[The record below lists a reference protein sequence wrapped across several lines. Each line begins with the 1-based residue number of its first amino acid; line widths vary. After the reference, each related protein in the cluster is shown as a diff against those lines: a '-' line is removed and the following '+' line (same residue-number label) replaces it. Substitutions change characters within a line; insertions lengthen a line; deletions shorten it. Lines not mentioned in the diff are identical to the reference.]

1 MNPQQNQ
8 IMQVQQPA
16 QAPAQPPSMVSAL
29 DNMPLVN
36 YVKVISYGVT
46 IFNGLPACMLEWTTA
61 NRIRLV
67 RIDENTNRPLGLEL
81 DVDPSQITKVK
92 ISFDYLYITAA
103 GRHLKLNFNS
113 RASSFLLAGAA
124 ASPFIGLAALAAQG
138 NAAKDKGIHW
148 WYENLR
154 AYAPYAKSGNLG
166 VTYIIIGAIS
176 VVALVLLVFIV
187 AIISSMK

>member
-8 IMQVQQPA
+8 IMQAQQPA

-36 YVKVISYGVT
+36 CVKVISYGVT
-46 IFNGLPACMLEWTTA
+46 IFNDSPACMLEWTTA

-103 GRHLKLNFNS
+103 GRNLKLNFNS

-124 ASPFIGLAALAAQG
+124 ATPFIGLAALAAQG

-154 AYAPYAKSGNLG
+154 MYAPYAKSGNLG
-166 VTYIIIGAIS
+166 VTYIIVGAIS
-176 VVALVLLVFIV
+176 GVALVLLVFIV

>member
-16 QAPAQPPSMVSAL
+16 QAPVQPPSMVSAL

-36 YVKVISYGVT
+36 CVKVISYGVT
-46 IFNGLPACMLEWTTA
+46 IFNGLPACMLEWTTT

-138 NAAKDKGIHW
+138 TAAKDKGIHW

-154 AYAPYAKSGNLG
+154 TYAPYAKSGNLAL
-166 VTYIIIGAIS
+166 TSIS
-176 VVALVLLVFIV
+176 IVIVSGFALVLIIIIIAIV
-187 AIISSMK
+187 SSMR

>member
-16 QAPAQPPSMVSAL
+16 QAPAQPTSMVSAL
-29 DNMPLVN
+29 DNVPLVN

-46 IFNGLPACMLEWTTA
+46 IFNDSPACMLEWTTA

-81 DVDPSQITKVK
+81 DVDLSQITKVK

-103 GRHLKLNFNS
+103 GRNLKLNFNS
-113 RASSFLLAGAA
+113 RASSFLLAGAVA
-124 ASPFIGLAALAAQG
+124 TSFIGLAALAAQG

-154 AYAPYAKSGNLG
+154 TYAPYAKSGNLG

-176 VVALVLLVFIV
+176 GVALVLLVFIV

>member
-8 IMQVQQPA
+8 IMQMQQPV
-16 QAPAQPPSMVSAL
+16 QAPVQPPSMVSAL

-46 IFNGLPACMLEWTTA
+46 IFNGLPACILEWTTA

-81 DVDPSQITKVK
+81 DVDLSQITKVK

-103 GRHLKLNFNS
+103 GRNLKLNFNS
-113 RASSFLLAGAA
+113 RASSFLLA
-124 ASPFIGLAALAAQG
+124 GLAALAAQG

-154 AYAPYAKSGNLG
+154 LYAPYAKSGNLG

-176 VVALVLLVFIV
+176 GVALVILVFIV

>member
-16 QAPAQPPSMVSAL
+16 QAPTQPTLMVSAL
-29 DNMPLVN
+29 DNVPLVN

-46 IFNGLPACMLEWTTA
+46 IFNDSPACMLEWTTA

-81 DVDPSQITKVK
+81 DVDLSQITKVK

-103 GRHLKLNFNS
+103 GRNLKLNFNS
-113 RASSFLLAGAA
+113 RAGSFLLAGAA
-124 ASPFIGLAALAAQG
+124 ATPFIGLAVLAAQG

-154 AYAPYAKSGNLG
+154 TYAPYAKSGNLG
-166 VTYIIIGAIS
+166 VTYIIVGAIS
-176 VVALVLLVFIV
+176 GVVLVLLVFIV

>member
-36 YVKVISYGVT
+36 CVKVISYGVT
-46 IFNGLPACMLEWTTA
+46 IFNGLPACMLEWTTT

-67 RIDENTNRPLGLEL
+67 RIDDNTNRPLGLEL

-113 RASSFLLAGAA
+113 RASSFLLAGTAA
-124 ASPFIGLAALAAQG
+124 IPIIGLTALAAQG

-154 AYAPYAKSGNLG
+154 LYAPYAKSGNLG

-176 VVALVLLVFIV
+176 GVALVLLVFIV

>member
-36 YVKVISYGVT
+36 YAKVISYGAT
-46 IFNGLPACMLEWTTA
+46 IFNGLPACMLEWTTT

-103 GRHLKLNFNS
+103 GRNLKLNFNS

-124 ASPFIGLAALAAQG
+124 ATPFIGLAALAAQG

-154 AYAPYAKSGNLG
+154 MYAPYAKSGNLG
-166 VTYIIIGAIS
+166 VTYIIVGAIS
-176 VVALVLLVFIV
+176 GVALVLLVFIV

>member
-16 QAPAQPPSMVSAL
+16 QVPVQPTSMVSAL
-29 DNMPLVN
+29 DNVPLVN

-46 IFNGLPACMLEWTTA
+46 IFNDSPACMLEWTTA

-92 ISFDYLYITAA
+92 INFDHLYITAA
-103 GRHLKLNFNS
+103 GRRLNLNFNG
-113 RASSFLLAGAA
+113 RASPFLLASAA
-124 ASPFIGLAALAAQG
+124 VSPVIGFTTLAAQG
-138 NAAKDKGIHW
+138 KC
-148 WYENLR
+148 
-154 AYAPYAKSGNLG
+154 S
-166 VTYIIIGAIS
+166 
-176 VVALVLLVFIV
+176 
-187 AIISSMK
+187 

>member
-16 QAPAQPPSMVSAL
+16 QAPTQPTLMVSAL
-29 DNMPLVN
+29 DNVPLVN

-46 IFNGLPACMLEWTTA
+46 IFNDSPACMLEWTTA

-103 GRHLKLNFNS
+103 GRNLKLNFNS

-124 ASPFIGLAALAAQG
+124 ATPFIGLAALAAQG

-154 AYAPYAKSGNLG
+154 LYAPYAKSGNLG

-176 VVALVLLVFIV
+176 GVALVLLVFIV

>member
-1 MNPQQNQ
+1 M
-8 IMQVQQPA
+8 MQVQQPA
-16 QAPAQPPSMVSAL
+16 QAPAQPTSMVSAL

-113 RASSFLLAGAA
+113 RASSFLLAGTAA
-124 ASPFIGLAALAAQG
+124 IPIIGLTALAAQG

-154 AYAPYAKSGNLG
+154 LYAPYAKSGNLG

-176 VVALVLLVFIV
+176 GVALVLLVFIV

>member
-16 QAPAQPPSMVSAL
+16 QAPAQPSSMVSAL

-46 IFNGLPACMLEWTTA
+46 IFNGLPACMLEWTTT

-154 AYAPYAKSGNLG
+154 LYAPYAKSGNLG
-166 VTYIIIGAIS
+166 VTAM
-176 VVALVLLVFIV
+176 VVGTVSGVVLVLLVFIV

>member
-8 IMQVQQPA
+8 MMQMQQPA

-36 YVKVISYGVT
+36 YAKVISYGAT
-46 IFNGLPACMLEWTTA
+46 IFNGLPACMLEWTTT

-103 GRHLKLNFNS
+103 GRNLKLNFNS

-124 ASPFIGLAALAAQG
+124 ATPFIGLAALAAQG

-148 WYENLR
+148 WYENLCM
-154 AYAPYAKSGNLG
+154 YAPYAKSGNLG
-166 VTYIIIGAIS
+166 VTYIIVGAIS
-176 VVALVLLVFIV
+176 GVALVLLVFIV

>member
-16 QAPAQPPSMVSAL
+16 QVPVQPTSMVSAL
-29 DNMPLVN
+29 DNVPLVN

-46 IFNGLPACMLEWTTA
+46 IFNDSPACMLEWTTA

-92 ISFDYLYITAA
+92 INFDYLYITAA
-103 GRHLKLNFNS
+103 GRRLNLNFNG
-113 RASSFLLAGAA
+113 RASLFLLASAA
-124 ASPFIGLAALAAQG
+124 VSPVIGFTTLAAQG
-138 NAAKDKGIHW
+138 NAANNKGIHW

-154 AYAPYAKSGNLG
+154 LYAPYAKSGNLG
-166 VTYIIIGAIS
+166 VTAMVVGTIS
-176 VVALVLLVFIV
+176 GVALVLLVFIV

>member
-16 QAPAQPPSMVSAL
+16 QVPVQPTSMVSAL
-29 DNMPLVN
+29 DNVPLVN

-46 IFNGLPACMLEWTTA
+46 IFNDSPACMLEWTTA

-81 DVDPSQITKVK
+81 DVDLSQITKVK

-103 GRHLKLNFNS
+103 GRNLKLNFNS

-124 ASPFIGLAALAAQG
+124 ATPFIGLAALAAQG

-154 AYAPYAKSGNLG
+154 TYAPYAKSGNLG

-176 VVALVLLVFIV
+176 GVALVLLVFIV

>member
-8 IMQVQQPA
+8 IMQVQQPS
-16 QAPAQPPSMVSAL
+16 QMPAQPPSMVSAL

-36 YVKVISYGVT
+36 YVKVISYGTT
-46 IFNGLPACMLEWTTA
+46 IFNGLPACILEWTTT

-67 RIDENTNRPLGLEL
+67 RIDESTNQPLGLEF
-81 DVDPSQITKVK
+81 DVDLSQITKVK

-113 RASSFLLAGAA
+113 RASSFLLA
-124 ASPFIGLAALAAQG
+124 AQG
-138 NAAKDKGIHW
+138 TAAKDKGIHW

-154 AYAPYAKSGNLG
+154 MYAPYAKSGNLG

-176 VVALVLLVFIV
+176 GVALVILVFIV

>member
-1 MNPQQNQ
+1 MACRRVCWNGRQLTEFGWFGLMRIPTGRWGLSL
-8 IMQVQQPA
+8 MLTSVRLRKLKL
-16 QAPAQPPSMVSAL
+16 AL
-29 DNMPLVN
+29 II
-36 YVKVISYGVT
+36 Y
-46 IFNGLPACMLEWTTA
+46 
-61 NRIRLV
+61 
-67 RIDENTNRPLGLEL
+67 
-81 DVDPSQITKVK
+81 
-92 ISFDYLYITAA
+92 YITAA

-138 NAAKDKGIHW
+138 TAAKDKGIHW

-154 AYAPYAKSGNLG
+154 TYAPYAKSGNLG

-176 VVALVLLVFIV
+176 GVALVILVFIV

>member
-36 YVKVISYGVT
+36 YAKVISYGAT
-46 IFNGLPACMLEWTTA
+46 IFNGLPACMLEWTTT

-103 GRHLKLNFNS
+103 GRNLKLNFNS

-124 ASPFIGLAALAAQG
+124 ATPFIGLAALAAQG

-154 AYAPYAKSGNLG
+154 MYAPYAKSGNLG

-176 VVALVLLVFIV
+176 GVALVLLVFIV

>member
-16 QAPAQPPSMVSAL
+16 QVSVQPTSMVSAL
-29 DNMPLVN
+29 DNVPLVN

-46 IFNGLPACMLEWTTA
+46 IFNGLPACILEWTAA

-67 RIDENTNRPLGLEL
+67 RIDESTNQPLGLEL

-103 GRHLKLNFNS
+103 GRNLKLNFNS

-124 ASPFIGLAALAAQG
+124 ATPFIGLAALAAQG
-138 NAAKDKGIHW
+138 NAAKDKGIYW

-154 AYAPYAKSGNLG
+154 MYAPYAKSGNLG
-166 VTYIIIGAIS
+166 VTYIIVGVIS
-176 VVALVLLVFIV
+176 GVVLVLLVFII

>member
-36 YVKVISYGVT
+36 YAKVISYGAT
-46 IFNGLPACMLEWTTA
+46 IFNGLPACMLEWTTT

-103 GRHLKLNFNS
+103 GRNLKLNFNS

-124 ASPFIGLAALAAQG
+124 ATPFIGLAALAAQG

-154 AYAPYAKSGNLG
+154 MYAPYVKSGNLG
-166 VTYIIIGAIS
+166 VTYIIVGAIS
-176 VVALVLLVFIV
+176 GVALVILVFIV

>member
-8 IMQVQQPA
+8 IMQMQQPA
-16 QAPAQPPSMVSAL
+16 QAPVQPPSMVSAL

-36 YVKVISYGVT
+36 YAKVISYGAT
-46 IFNGLPACMLEWTTA
+46 IFNGLPACMLEWTTT

-67 RIDENTNRPLGLEL
+67 RIDENTNRPLGFEL

-103 GRHLKLNFNS
+103 GRNLKLNFNS

-124 ASPFIGLAALAAQG
+124 ATPFIGLAALAAQG

-154 AYAPYAKSGNLG
+154 MYAPYAKSGNLG

-176 VVALVLLVFIV
+176 GVALVLLVFIV

>member
-8 IMQVQQPA
+8 IMQVQQPS
-16 QAPAQPPSMVSAL
+16 QMPAQPPSMVSAL

-36 YVKVISYGVT
+36 YVKVISYGTT
-46 IFNGLPACMLEWTTA
+46 IFNGLPACILEWTTT

-67 RIDENTNRPLGLEL
+67 RIDESTNQPLGLEF
-81 DVDPSQITKVK
+81 DVDLSQITKVK

-138 NAAKDKGIHW
+138 TAAKDKGIHW

-154 AYAPYAKSGNLG
+154 MYAPYAKSGNLG
-166 VTYIIIGAIS
+166 VTSISIGIVS
-176 VVALVLLVFIV
+176 GFALVLIIIIIAIV
-187 AIISSMK
+187 SSMR

>member
-16 QAPAQPPSMVSAL
+16 QAPAQPTSMVSAL
-29 DNMPLVN
+29 DNVPLVN

-46 IFNGLPACMLEWTTA
+46 IFNDSPACMLEWTTA

-81 DVDPSQITKVK
+81 DVDLSQITKVK

-103 GRHLKLNFNS
+103 GRNLKLNFNS

-124 ASPFIGLAALAAQG
+124 ATPFIGLAALAAQG

-154 AYAPYAKSGNLG
+154 TYAPYAKSGNLG

-176 VVALVLLVFIV
+176 GVALVLLVFIV

>member
-8 IMQVQQPA
+8 IMQAQQPA

-36 YVKVISYGVT
+36 CVKVINYGAT
-46 IFNGLPACMLEWTTA
+46 IFNGLPACMLEWTTT

-103 GRHLKLNFNS
+103 GRNLKLNFNS

-124 ASPFIGLAALAAQG
+124 ATPFIGLAALAAQG

-154 AYAPYAKSGNLG
+154 MYAPYAKSGNLG
-166 VTYIIIGAIS
+166 VTYIIVGAIS
-176 VVALVLLVFIV
+176 GVALVLLVFIV